1 MKKLNIILIE
11 FDNNIFMNIKKDII
25 ITLYINNLLII
36 DRNKII
42 I

>member
-1 MKKLNIILIE
+1 MKELNIISIE

-25 ITLYINNLLII
+25 VVLYINNLLII
-36 DRNKII
+36 DYNKII

>member
-1 MKKLNIILIE
+1 MVSIE
-11 FDNNIFMNIKKDII
+11 FDNNVFMNVKEDII
-25 ITLYINNLLII
+25 VILYIDDLLII